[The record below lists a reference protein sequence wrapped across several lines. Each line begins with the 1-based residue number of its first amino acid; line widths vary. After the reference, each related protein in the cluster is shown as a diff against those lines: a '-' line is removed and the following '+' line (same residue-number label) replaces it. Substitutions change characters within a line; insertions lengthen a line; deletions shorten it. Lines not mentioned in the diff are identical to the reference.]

1 MRCRILSITFLSFSW
16 ISLALTSH
24 AQSPSA
30 TSSHQ
35 DKEAVRTN
43 TRLVQ
48 TDVSVLDGNG
58 KFVEGL
64 KPEQLELRVGGSP
77 RPILFFERIR
87 AGSSNEE
94 AQIRAA
100 RGANLAPVGS
110 GTAIPLDRGRTAIFY
125 LDDYHL
131 APDSIHRVRESLIS
145 FVEREMRQN
154 DEIAIFSASGQLQF
168 LQQLTSEKAVLL
180 AALNKLGFR
189 NFTVSDAGRTPMT
202 EAEAIAIM
210 RDDRRVLDYF
220 VEQIQR
226 ETEPPRRG
234 STIAPATVTVPNRG
248 RSQVEGS
255 VKLRARQVLDQSVNI
270 SASTLSGLENL
281 IRSYSHLAWRKVIF
295 VISDGFPLS
304 VGYQSLD
311 IRRVADAAA
320 QSGVIICSI
329 AAGGLATGTA
339 DSSKKTAFDVTG
351 RLAGVASG
359 SLDDRQRVLHDLAV
373 STGGTFTLSSN
384 ALPTTVNE
392 ILFQTSDYYLIAWRP
407 EESELKQGKPQS
419 LEVKV
424 LDRSGLNVR
433 VRNGFSVE
441 TSNNQPIV
449 KSSGAKKEKVDQ
461 LTRALHGQFPV
472 TDLPLALSVGFTD
485 KADKSLSLLAT
496 VEIPREV
503 LEIKEGSDS
512 ELQLVGVAIDEQG
525 KPATGFEQNLTITS
539 AADKVIYNHELN
551 VPPGLYQV
559 RVAAR
564 DKSGRVGS
572 ANQWITVPVL
582 KGGSFVLGSVFV
594 GDFNASDNLRI
605 SGTHRFLPNSRLGV
619 LVYVYNAQN
628 STAPDIGLQVQI
640 LRDDQPVLTKPTI
653 RVDTKDLTD
662 LTRIPYAQDLDLR
675 GLPAGNYLLRIT
687 AIDRISKKTASQSSR
702 ITIY

>member
-1 MRCRILSITFLSFSW
+1 MRCRILSITFLSFLLT
-16 ISLALTSH
+16 SLALTSH

-30 TSSHQ
+30 TSSQ
-35 DKEAVRTN
+35 QEKEAVRTN

-58 KFVEGL
+58 QFVGGL
-64 KPEQLELRVGGSP
+64 KREQFELRVGGSP
-77 RPILFFERIR
+77 RPILFFERIK

-100 RGANLAPVGS
+100 RGANLASAGS

-145 FVEREMRQN
+145 FVQREMRQN
-154 DEIAIFSASGQLQF
+154 DEIAVFSASGQLQF

-189 NFTVSDAGRTPMT
+189 NFTVTDSGRTPMT
-202 EAEAIAIM
+202 EAEAMAIT
-210 RDDRRVLDYF
+210 REDRRVLDYF
-220 VEQIQR
+220 VEQFLR
-226 ETEPPRRG
+226 ESEPPRRG
-234 STIAPATVTVPNRG
+234 PATSPAALATTSRNRG
-248 RSQVEGS
+248 QAEAT
-255 VKLRARQVLDQSVNI
+255 VKLRARQVVDQTAGV

-295 VISDGFPLS
+295 VISDGFPLN
-304 VGYQSLD
+304 VGYQNLD
-311 IRRVADAAA
+311 IRRVIGAAA
-320 QSGVIICSI
+320 QSGVVICSI
-329 AAGGLATGTA
+329 DAGGLSTGTA

-351 RLAGVASG
+351 RLAGVAAG
-359 SLDDRQRVLHDLAV
+359 ALDDRQKVLHDLAV
-373 STGGTFTLSSN
+373 STGGTVTLSSN
-384 ALPTTVNE
+384 ALPETLNE
-392 ILFQTSDYYLIAWRP
+392 ILSQTADYYLIAWRP
-407 EESELKQGKPQS
+407 EESDLKQGKPQP

-424 LDRSGLNVR
+424 VDRSGLNVR

-441 TSNNQPIV
+441 TSYNQPAV
-449 KSSGAKKEKVDQ
+449 KSGGKKEKVDQ
-461 LTRALHGQFPV
+461 LTRALHGLFPV

-485 KADKSLSLLAT
+485 KADKSLSLVAT

-525 KPATGFEQNLTITS
+525 KPAAGFEQNLTITS

-551 VPPGLYQV
+551 VPSGLYQV

-572 ANQWITVPVL
+572 ANQWITIPVL
-582 KGGSFVLGSVFV
+582 KGGPFVLGSVFV

-605 SGTHRFLPNSRLGV
+605 SGAHRFLPNSRLGV
-619 LVYVYNAQN
+619 LVYVYNAQT
-628 STAPDIGLQVQI
+628 SPAPDVGLQLQI
-640 LRDDQPVLTKPTI
+640 LRDDQPVFTKPTVRI
-653 RVDTKDLTD
+653 DTKDLTD

-675 GLPAGNYLLRIT
+675 GLPAGNYVLRIT

-702 ITIY
+702 FTIY